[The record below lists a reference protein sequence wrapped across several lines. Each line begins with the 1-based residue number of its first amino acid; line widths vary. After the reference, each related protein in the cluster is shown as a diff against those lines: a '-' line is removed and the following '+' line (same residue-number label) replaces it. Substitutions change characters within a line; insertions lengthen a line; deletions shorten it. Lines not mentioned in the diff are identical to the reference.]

1 MWLIMI
7 TMMTVGFGDYRPNTY
22 PGRTICIIAC
32 FWGVLIVSM
41 MVVTLTNATTLSKKE
56 TRAYAILH
64 RLNLKE
70 SIRNSAAIVLSRLI
84 KLKILR
90 NHLKAS

>member
-1 MWLIMI
+1 MI
-7 TMMTVGFGDYRPNTY
+7 TMMTVGFGDYRPKTY

-41 MVVTLTNATTLSKKE
+41 MVVTLTNATTLAKKE

-64 RLNLKE
+64 RLNLKHK
-70 SIRNSAAIVLSRLI
+70 IRQQASIVLTRLI
-84 KLKILR
+84 RLNLT
-90 NHLKAS
+90 H